1 MKIKGI
7 YTLIATTIFFCSCE
21 KVVQV
26 DLNKATPQIVIQ
38 GNITNEAGPYTV
50 SITQSVPFDN
60 DNVYPPVS
68 GALVQITDNTAAITK
83 LLTETSPGIYS
94 TGSIIGAAGH
104 SYSLKVQASGK
115 EYTATTTMP
124 AVVPFDSLTFYTNT
138 FFGVTLTNPVPNYQD
153 PAGVP
158 NYYLFRQYI
167 NNKPLSGLFVF
178 EDRLSDGRYISTQL
192 FNDSSYIQKGD
203 TVDVE
208 MWCIE
213 KNIFNYF
220 NQIIESQGRGNTGPV
235 AAPTNPVSNISGGAL
250 GYFSAHPVQRRRSV
264 YK

>member
-1 MKIKGI
+1 MKIKSI
-7 YTLIATTIFFCSCE
+7 YILIAAAVVLYSCE

-26 DLNKATPQIVIQ
+26 DLNKATPQMVIQ

-60 DNVYPPVS
+60 DNVYPPVN
-68 GALVQITDNTAAITK
+68 GALVEITDITADTTDV
-83 LLTETSPGIYS
+83 LTQTAPGLYS
-94 TGSIIGAAGH
+94 TSTIAGIEGH
-104 SYSLKVQASGK
+104 SYALKVQALGK
-115 EYTATTTMP
+115 EYTATTVMP
-124 AVVPFDSLTFYTNT
+124 AVVPFDSLTFYTNS
-138 FFGVTLTNPVPNYQD
+138 FFGITLTNPVPNYQD

-167 NNKPLSGLFVF
+167 NDKAQRGLFVF
-178 EDRLSDGRYISTQL
+178 EDRLSDGRYIATQL
-192 FNDSSYIQKGD
+192 FNDSSYIQPGD
-203 TVDVE
+203 TVEVE

-235 AAPTNPVSNISGGAL
+235 AAPTNPVSNISGSAF
-250 GYFSAHPVQRRRSV
+250 GYFSAHPVQRRKSV
-264 YK
+264 FK